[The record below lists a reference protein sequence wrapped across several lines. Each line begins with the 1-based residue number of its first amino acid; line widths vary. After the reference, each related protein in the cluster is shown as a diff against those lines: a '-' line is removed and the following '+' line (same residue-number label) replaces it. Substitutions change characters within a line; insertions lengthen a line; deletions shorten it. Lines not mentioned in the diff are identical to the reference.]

1 MLVST
6 VVVNLSQRE
15 ALLECIAS
23 LERALERVAGSSD
36 ITVVDNGSD
45 DGSTEALRAAH
56 PAVRVIENGANLGF
70 AAAVM
75 KGVAESEGEWVLLL
89 NNDATV
95 EADAVVELLAAAAGR
110 PEVGSVAAQLRFAD
124 GSERINSAGFGVDRL
139 GIAFEHKLGDL
150 PAAGESEPVEV
161 FGASGGAA
169 LFRRTMLEDVGG
181 YDESF
186 FVYLEDADLAWR
198 ARIRGWRALY
208 APRAIG
214 HHHHS
219 LTTVHGSRFKY
230 LHVGRNRVRVLAKNA
245 SSRQLLI
252 YGPAIVTYDV
262 AYVVFAAFA
271 DRTLAPLQGRLRGL
285 SEWRRYRPRPAPRR
299 SVALD
304 RPRGLRAALRRRR
317 AWIAG

>member
-1 MLVST
+1 MRVSA

-15 ALLECIAS
+15 ALLECVAS
-23 LERALERVAGSSD
+23 LERALGRVDGPTD
-36 ITVVDNGSD
+36 LTVVDNGSE
-45 DGSTEALRAAH
+45 DGSTEALRERH
-56 PAVRVIENGANLGF
+56 PQVRVIENGANVGF

-75 KGVAESEGEWVLLL
+75 RGIEATSGEWVLLL

-95 EADAVVELLAAAAGR
+95 EADAVVELLAATEGR
-110 PEVGSVAAQLRFAD
+110 PGVGSVAAQLRFAD

-139 GIAFEHKLGDL
+139 GIAFEHRLGQ
-150 PAAGESEPVEV
+150 PSAAGETEPREV
-161 FGASGGAA
+161 FGASGGASI
-169 LFRRTMLEDVGG
+169 FRRTMLEDVGG

-198 ARIRGWRALY
+198 ARARGWRALY
-208 APRAIG
+208 TPRAIG

-219 LTTVHGSRFKY
+219 LTTIHGSRFKY

-245 SSRQLLI
+245 STRQLLVH
-252 YGPAIVTYDV
+252 GPGIV
-262 AYVVFAAFA
+262 AYDIAYVLFAAVA

-285 SEWRRYRPRPAPRR
+285 REWRRYRPSPAPRN
-299 SVALD
+299 SVELD

-317 AWIAG
+317 AWLAR